1 MFFFLNSLNITKE
14 INLKF
19 EVTILVNDAEK
30 ASDIDSQGAQQTLE
44 VAKANLRKT
53 RDKRQTI

>member
-1 MFFFLNSLNITKE
+1 MKE